1 MKNEKCQ
8 NKSGDFLN
16 CECASC
22 RELRNSWDE
31 LSKIPRIYP
40 EVPAALDQAVL
51 SQAGKV
57 RRKAQHWFLVRH
69 VARYVALAAVV
80 CLGFLFPFV
89 YDTGSVN
96 HNSLTTPRTAAHWDW
111 QPTATALQELRLD
124 IESNSYQAKT
134 AVSSTGELSLD
145 NVLDSLNYYEVI
157 L

>member
-8 NKSGDFLN
+8 NKSRDFLN

-22 RELRNSWDE
+22 RELCNSWDE

-40 EVPAALDQAVL
+40 EVPAALDQAIL
-51 SQAGKV
+51 AQAGQV
-57 RRKAQHWFLVRH
+57 RRKAQHWFMIRH

-80 CLGFLFPFV
+80 CLGFLVPFL
-89 YDTGSVN
+89 YDMENVN
-96 HNSLTTPRTAAHWDW
+96 PDSSLTTPRTAAQWDL

-124 IESNSYQAKT
+124 IENNYNATQN
-134 AVSSTGELSLD
+134 VVNGGELSLD
-145 NVLDSLNYYEVI
+145 TVLDSLNYYEVI